1 MTLINK
7 GTPPQTGSLR
17 LEESMGKICDRYC
30 KYPPR
35 VIKPE
40 ELAFRCERC
49 PLNEIAAY
57 VDELRGKFDC

>member
-1 MTLINK
+1 MTLRNK

-17 LEESMGKICDRYC
+17 LAESLGKICDRYC

-40 ELAFRCERC
+40 ELEFRCGRC
-49 PLNEIAAY
+49 PLNDIVAY
-57 VDELRGKFDC
+57 VDEIQYK